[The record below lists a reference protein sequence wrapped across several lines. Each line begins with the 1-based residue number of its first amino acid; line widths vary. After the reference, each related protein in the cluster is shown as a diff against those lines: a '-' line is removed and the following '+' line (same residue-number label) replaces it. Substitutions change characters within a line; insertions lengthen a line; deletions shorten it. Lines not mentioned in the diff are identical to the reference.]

1 MRRYTRIVCISLIL
15 MLIFCGCENIDFR
28 TPDTNSTET
37 ISTTNAEF
45 KNVQKEKNKRMVK
58 QACSYVKDKLSPAF
72 LDKDAS
78 VFITADT
85 TGITNNSENLSIEE
99 FITTNNLS
107 FAIYVVTTEDFSEI
121 SPDLDNI
128 LKENSYIK
136 GCLLYQSNISEDILN
151 QFDEKILQTDEY
163 TDDINILFDSPFSIL
178 EINN

>member
-1 MRRYTRIVCISLIL
+1 
-15 MLIFCGCENIDFR
+15 MLIFCGCENIDFK
-28 TPDTNSTET
+28 TPNTNNTEA

-45 KNVQKEKNKRMVK
+45 GNIQKEKNKRMTK
-58 QACSYVKDKLSPAF
+58 QACSYVKEKLSPAF

-121 SPDLDNI
+121 DADLNNI

-136 GCLLYQSNISEDILN
+136 GYLLYQSNVSEDILN

-163 TDDINILFDSPFSIL
+163 TDDINVLFDSPFSIL